1 MWEGVKLFLSWV
13 RDSLVPIFDLFRD
26 ERVAIGLSLLL
37 LVIAAAS
44 ALWFWLHHI
53 APWLRSLKRA
63 EARVAEAADAGVFL
77 DRFADIDAAIAG
89 DERLAH
95 GWSEFKESL
104 IIPEGGGARRL
115 IRNTARPQLYL
126 NVPSAVEAGL
136 PLPSY
141 LALPNVF
148 VGLGLLFT
156 FIGLVA
162 ALHFAAEGVTSADVA
177 EAQQSLQSLLKA
189 ATFKFMTSITGVFI
203 SLALSTIFR
212 RLVRTLQMRFEGL
225 CTALEKRLDY
235 VSAASLADEQ
245 LRELSSQTLALER
258 FNTDFAVELA
268 QVLDDRLNRTLT
280 ASLSQAVQPVVQAVE
295 GLSGNMG
302 SMNQGAIE
310 SMIRDFQTG
319 LKQSTGDELGSVVSA
334 LGQVRETLERA
345 SAGLQANGAD
355 FGSRLGRVAEQ
366 IEQRLDSA
374 TRGMS
379 EGLAG
384 TMTEIMG
391 SVAAALGQVQETLE
405 RTSTGLQANGADF
418 GSRLDR
424 VAEQIEQRLEGAT
437 RSMSDGLAGTMT
449 EIKGLLQD
457 LGTGMH
463 DDARRA
469 SEGMAEANQR
479 TLNALN
485 EAGLAFSAELRQTG
499 ADFAKTLSGSLE
511 VLSQF
516 ERTLNALDGRFAR
529 QVEAFDGSTN
539 RLQDL
544 AAQLEQ
550 SNRSLKDAAAPIA
563 STANTF
569 SMAAQRVEAAGGAL
583 HATGGRIAE
592 LNTQLKDTF
601 EANRRVWDEYRARF
615 AQVDE
620 HLEGVVKLLTDG
632 TRAYHRE
639 IAGFVANLDSQLA
652 KAVNSF
658 SGAVSELGEV
668 AEGLEEHMR
677 GANGGS
683 GPRPGAGPRPGR
695 PS

>member
-1 MWEGVKLFLSWV
+1 MGESLGLFLYGV
-13 RDSLVPIFDLFRD
+13 RESLVPVFELFRD
-26 ERVAIGLSLLL
+26 ERVAIGLSLALF
-37 LVIAAAS
+37 VIAVAS

-53 APWLRSLKRA
+53 APWLKSLKRA
-63 EARVAEAADAGVFL
+63 EARVAEAADAAAFL
-77 DRFADIDAAIAG
+77 DRFADIDAAIG
-89 DERLAH
+89 DDERLGH
-95 GWSEFKESL
+95 GWGEFRESL
-104 IIPEGGGARRL
+104 IIPEGGNARGV

-126 NVPSAVEAGL
+126 NVPAAVEAGL

-203 SLALSTIFR
+203 SLALSWFFR
-212 RLVRTLQMRFEGL
+212 GLVRKLQMRFEGL

-245 LRELSSQTLALER
+245 LQELSRQTLQLER

-268 QVLDDRLNRTLT
+268 QVLDDRLNRTFT
-280 ASLSQAVQPVVQAVE
+280 ASLAQAVQPVVQAVE

-319 LKQSTGDELGSVVSA
+319 LKQSAGDELGSVVSA

-355 FGSRLGRVAEQ
+355 FGSRLDRAAEQ
-366 IEQRLDSA
+366 IEERLDKA
-374 TRGMS
+374 TRSMS
-379 EGLAG
+379 DGLAG

-391 SVAAALGQVQETLE
+391 SVTAAVGQVRETLE
-405 RTSTGLQANGADF
+405 RASAGLQANGADF
-418 GSRLDR
+418 GSRLDK

-437 RSMSDGLAGTMT
+437 RTMSDGLAGTMT

-457 LGTGMH
+457 LGTRLH
-463 DDARRA
+463 EDARRA

-485 EAGLAFSAELRQTG
+485 QAGVAFSAELRQTG
-499 ADFAKTLSGSLE
+499 ADFAQTLGGSLA
-511 VLSQF
+511 VLPQF

-529 QVEAFDGSTN
+529 QVEAFDASTE

-544 AAQLEQ
+544 AAQFEQ
-550 SNRSLKDAAAPIA
+550 SSRSLKDAAAPIA

-569 SMAAQRVEAAGGAL
+569 SAAGERIVAAGGAL
-583 HATGGRIAE
+583 HATSGRIAE

-601 EANRRVWDEYRARF
+601 EANRRVWEEYRTRF
-615 AQVDE
+615 EQVDG
-620 HLEGVVKLLTDG
+620 HLERVVKLLTDG
-632 TRAYHRE
+632 TRAYHQE
-639 IAGFVANLDSQLA
+639 INGFLGNLDSQLA
-652 KAVNSF
+652 KAVSSF

-683 GPRPGAGPRPGR
+683 APRTGPGPRPGR

>member
-1 MWEGVKLFLSWV
+1 MGESLGLVLYGV
-13 RDSLVPIFDLFRD
+13 RDSLVPVFEFFRD

-44 ALWFWLHHI
+44 ALWFWFHHI
-53 APWLRSLKRA
+53 APWLRSLKGA
-63 EARVAEAADAGVFL
+63 EARVAEAADATGFF
-77 DRFADIDAAIAG
+77 DRFADIDAAIG
-89 DERLAH
+89 DDERLGH
-95 GWSEFKESL
+95 GWGEFKESL
-104 IIPEGGGARRL
+104 IIPDGAAARRL

-126 NVPSAVEAGL
+126 NVPAAVEAGL

-141 LALPNVF
+141 LALPNFF

-203 SLALSTIFR
+203 SLALSALFR

-225 CTALEKRLDY
+225 CAALEKRLDY

-245 LRELSSQTLALER
+245 LRELSKQTLQLER

-319 LKQSTGDELGSVVSA
+319 LKQSAGDELGSVVGA

-355 FGSRLGRVAEQ
+355 FGSRLDKVAEQ
-366 IEQRLDSA
+366 IEQR
-374 TRGMS
+374 
-379 EGLAG
+379 
-384 TMTEIMG
+384 
-391 SVAAALGQVQETLE
+391 V
-405 RTSTGLQANGADF
+405 
-418 GSRLDR
+418 
-424 VAEQIEQRLEGAT
+424 EGAT
-437 RSMSDGLAGTMT
+437 RSMGDGLAGTMT

-457 LGTGMH
+457 LGTRLH
-463 DDARRA
+463 EDARRA

-485 EAGLAFSAELRQTG
+485 EAGVAFSAELRQTG
-499 ADFAKTLSGSLE
+499 ADFAQTLGGSLA
-511 VLSQF
+511 VLPQF
-516 ERTLNALDGRFAR
+516 ERTLNALDGRFAQ
-529 QVEAFDGSTN
+529 QVNAFDKSTE

-563 STANTF
+563 STASTG
-569 SMAAQRVEAAGGAL
+569 AADRGRRRRAARHQRPHRRAEHPAQGHLRGQPPGL
-583 HATGGRIAE
+583 GR
-592 LNTQLKDTF
+592 
-601 EANRRVWDEYRARF
+601 V
-615 AQVDE
+615 
-620 HLEGVVKLLTDG
+620 
-632 TRAYHRE
+632 
-639 IAGFVANLDSQLA
+639 
-652 KAVNSF
+652 
-658 SGAVSELGEV
+658 
-668 AEGLEEHMR
+668 
-677 GANGGS
+677 
-683 GPRPGAGPRPGR
+683 PRPLPAGRRAPRGRRQAADRGHQGLPSGDRRFRRQPGR
-695 PS
+695 PARQGGQQLLRRGL

>member
-1 MWEGVKLFLSWV
+1 MGESLGLFLYGV
-13 RDSLVPIFDLFRD
+13 RESLVPVFELFRD
-26 ERVAIGLSLLL
+26 ERVAIGLSLALF
-37 LVIAAAS
+37 VIAVAS

-53 APWLRSLKRA
+53 APWLKSLKRA
-63 EARVAEAADAGVFL
+63 EARVAEAADAAAFL
-77 DRFADIDAAIAG
+77 DRFADIDAAIG
-89 DERLAH
+89 DDERLGH
-95 GWSEFKESL
+95 GWGEFRESL
-104 IIPEGGGARRL
+104 IIPEGGNARGV

-126 NVPSAVEAGL
+126 NVPAAVEAGL

-203 SLALSTIFR
+203 SLALSWFFR
-212 RLVRTLQMRFEGL
+212 GLVRKLQMRFEGL

-245 LRELSSQTLALER
+245 LQELSRQTLQLER

-268 QVLDDRLNRTLT
+268 QVLDDRLNRTFT
-280 ASLSQAVQPVVQAVE
+280 ASLAQAVQPVVQAVE

-319 LKQSTGDELGSVVSA
+319 LKQSAGDELGSVVSA

-355 FGSRLGRVAEQ
+355 FGSRL
-366 IEQRLDSA
+366 DK
-374 TRGMS
+374 
-379 EGLAG
+379 
-384 TMTEIMG
+384 
-391 SVAAALGQVQETLE
+391 
-405 RTSTGLQANGADF
+405 
-418 GSRLDR
+418 

-437 RSMSDGLAGTMT
+437 RTMSDGLAGTMT

-457 LGTGMH
+457 LGTRLH
-463 DDARRA
+463 EDARRA

-485 EAGLAFSAELRQTG
+485 QAGVAFSAELRQTG
-499 ADFAKTLSGSLE
+499 ADFAQTLGGSLA
-511 VLSQF
+511 VLPQF

-529 QVEAFDGSTN
+529 QVEAFDASTE

-544 AAQLEQ
+544 AAQFEQ
-550 SNRSLKDAAAPIA
+550 SSRSLKDAAAPIA

-569 SMAAQRVEAAGGAL
+569 SAAGERIVAAGGAL
-583 HATGGRIAE
+583 HATSGRIAE

-601 EANRRVWDEYRARF
+601 EANRRVWEEYRTRF
-615 AQVDE
+615 EQVDG
-620 HLEGVVKLLTDG
+620 HLERVVKLLTDG
-632 TRAYHRE
+632 TRAYHQE
-639 IAGFVANLDSQLA
+639 INGFLGNLDSQLA
-652 KAVNSF
+652 KAVSSF

-683 GPRPGAGPRPGR
+683 APRTGPGPRPGR

>member
-1 MWEGVKLFLSWV
+1 MGESLGLVLYGV
-13 RDSLVPIFDLFRD
+13 RDSLVPVFEFFRD

-44 ALWFWLHHI
+44 ALWFWFHHI
-53 APWLRSLKRA
+53 APWLRSLKGA
-63 EARVAEAADAGVFL
+63 EARVAEAADATGFF
-77 DRFADIDAAIAG
+77 DRFADIDAAIG
-89 DERLAH
+89 DDERLGH
-95 GWSEFKESL
+95 GWGEFKESL
-104 IIPEGGGARRL
+104 IIPDGAAARRL

-126 NVPSAVEAGL
+126 NVPAAVEAGL

-141 LALPNVF
+141 LALPNFF

-203 SLALSTIFR
+203 SLALSALFR

-225 CTALEKRLDY
+225 CAALEKRLDY

-245 LRELSSQTLALER
+245 LRELSKQTLQLER

-319 LKQSTGDELGSVVSA
+319 LKQSAGDELGSVVGA

-355 FGSRLGRVAEQ
+355 FGSRLDKVAEQ
-366 IEQRLDSA
+366 IEERLDKA
-374 TRGMS
+374 TRSMS
-379 EGLAG
+379 DGLAG

-391 SVAAALGQVQETLE
+391 SVATAVGQVRETLE
-405 RTSTGLQANGADF
+405 HASAGLQANGADF
-418 GSRLDR
+418 GSRLDK
-424 VAEQIEQRLEGAT
+424 VAEQIEQRVEGAT
-437 RSMSDGLAGTMT
+437 RSMGDGLAGTMT

-457 LGTGMH
+457 LGTRLH
-463 DDARRA
+463 EDARRA

-485 EAGLAFSAELRQTG
+485 EAGVAFSAELRQTG
-499 ADFAKTLSGSLE
+499 ADFAQTLGGSLA
-511 VLSQF
+511 VLPQF
-516 ERTLNALDGRFAR
+516 ERTLNALDGRFAQ
-529 QVEAFDGSTN
+529 QVNAFDKSTE

-563 STANTF
+563 STASTG
-569 SMAAQRVEAAGGAL
+569 AADRGRRRRAARHQRPHRRAEHPAQGHLRGQPPGL
-583 HATGGRIAE
+583 GR
-592 LNTQLKDTF
+592 
-601 EANRRVWDEYRARF
+601 V
-615 AQVDE
+615 
-620 HLEGVVKLLTDG
+620 
-632 TRAYHRE
+632 
-639 IAGFVANLDSQLA
+639 
-652 KAVNSF
+652 
-658 SGAVSELGEV
+658 
-668 AEGLEEHMR
+668 
-677 GANGGS
+677 
-683 GPRPGAGPRPGR
+683 PRPLPAGRRAPRGRRQAADRGHQGLPSGDRRFRRQPGR
-695 PS
+695 PARQGGQQLLRRGL

>member
-1 MWEGVKLFLSWV
+1 MGESLGLVLYGV
-13 RDSLVPIFDLFRD
+13 RDSLVPVFEFFRD

-44 ALWFWLHHI
+44 ALWFWFHHI
-53 APWLRSLKRA
+53 APWLRSLKGA
-63 EARVAEAADAGVFL
+63 EARVAEAADATGFF
-77 DRFADIDAAIAG
+77 DRFADIDAAIG
-89 DERLAH
+89 DDERLGH
-95 GWSEFKESL
+95 GWGEFKESL
-104 IIPEGGGARRL
+104 IIPDGAAARRL

-126 NVPSAVEAGL
+126 NVPAAVEAGL

-141 LALPNVF
+141 LALPNFF

-203 SLALSTIFR
+203 SLALSALFR

-225 CTALEKRLDY
+225 CAALEKRLDY

-245 LRELSSQTLALER
+245 LQELSKQTLTLER

-319 LKQSTGDELGSVVSA
+319 LKQSAGDELGSVVSA

-355 FGSRLGRVAEQ
+355 FGSRLDKVAEQ
-366 IEQRLDSA
+366 IEERLDK
-374 TRGMS
+374 
-379 EGLAG
+379 
-384 TMTEIMG
+384 
-391 SVAAALGQVQETLE
+391 
-405 RTSTGLQANGADF
+405 
-418 GSRLDR
+418 
-424 VAEQIEQRLEGAT
+424 AT
-437 RSMSDGLAGTMT
+437 RSMGDGLAGTMT

-457 LGTGMH
+457 LGTRLH

-485 EAGLAFSAELRQTG
+485 EAGVAFSAELRQTG
-499 ADFAKTLSGSLE
+499 AEFAQTLGGSLA
-511 VLSQF
+511 VLPQF

-529 QVEAFDGSTN
+529 QVEAFDKSTE

-563 STANTF
+563 STASTF
-569 SMAAQRVEAAGGAL
+569 SAAAQRIEAASGAL
-583 HATGGRIAE
+583 HATSGRIAE

-601 EANRRVWDEYRARF
+601 EANRQVWDEYRARF
-615 AQVDE
+615 QQVDE
-620 HLEGVVKLLTDG
+620 HLEGVVKLLTEG
-632 TRAYHRE
+632 TRAYHQE
-639 IAGFVANLDSQLA
+639 INGFVANLDGQLA
-652 KAVNSF
+652 KAVSSF
-658 SGAVSELGEV
+658 SAAVSELGEV

-683 GPRPGAGPRPGR
+683 GPRTGSGPRPGR